1 MTYTQNLNLPQ
12 FVGTDPVQYT
22 DFNAAFASLDTVS
35 FVGEIRM
42 WPVSTPPA
50 NFLICDGSSISKT
63 AAPKLYALIG
73 ETFGAGNDTTEFRIP
88 NFCSTVPVGVDT
100 SNPNLNTAG
109 DTYGENEHTLTI
121 AEMPS
126 HTHQMAGCIE
136 NGSGSASA
144 IARVT
149 AYGSSLQ
156 QTTYGNAVAT
166 GGGSAHNN
174 MQQSL
179 AIYFII
185 RYQ

>member
-73 ETFGAGNDTTEFRIP
+73 ETFGAGNDTTEFRLP
-88 NFCSTVPVGVDT
+88 NFCSTVPVGVDE
-100 SNPNLNTAG
+100 SNPDLDEAG
-109 DTYGENEHTLTI
+109 AEYGENEHTLTVT
-121 AEMPS
+121 EMPA
-126 HTHQMAGCIE
+126 HNHREFITTTA
-136 NGSGSASA
+136 SGSAYNGPADFAVSNG
-144 IARVT
+144 IR
-149 AYGSSLQ
+149 
-156 QTTYGNAVAT
+156 QTGFSTSTT
-166 GGGSAHNN
+166 GDGQAHNN
-174 MQQSL
+174 MQKSL